1 MEGARAGGMRNA
13 PGTMSEAKAQAPTD
27 HELSERFAALR
38 ERWDELRG
46 RL

>member
-1 MEGARAGGMRNA
+1 M
-13 PGTMSEAKAQAPTD
+13 TEAKSQAPTD
-27 HELSERFAALR
+27 HELSERLAALR

>member
-1 MEGARAGGMRNA
+1 MGE
-13 PGTMSEAKAQAPTD
+13 TKAQAPTD
-27 HELSERFAALR
+27 HELSERFAGLR